1 MASKRQDLCPNTQQK
16 LLAKLKPDGSTRSE
30 DEECPYCV
38 FLIGAHNLDAPPPQ
52 QQAGGGGWLRDLTC
66 EGVEA
71 NPGPCQDG
79 PAVAPC
85 KCSLTKEDLVAAG
98 QPAVG
103 GTCPDCGHKVSLHSS
118 AAPGGAAGGAGAG
131 AGVSAFFS
139 SLRSIFSRSTAPS
152 PALTAAV
159 AAAPPPF
166 TRSRDYWRRCGRIET
181 KLQASDEWSSDGQCV
196 VVHPQL
202 LLTAAHV
209 LFYETGDDNSLPPA
223 KAARADAAAATASS
237 AAAASSA
244 SESTPATSARAD
256 PRHSSQYAPFPYIRA
271 VFVEPKIVQGR
282 VVGRTQYFFECEAPP
297 IRYSDSMDAALLRIK
312 VPHPTVSLLPF
323 GRLTP
328 AQEVLPRCS
337 VELVTFKNPLAFTP
351 HEIPGNVL
359 YVEERT
365 KKHGSGGQF
374 TIGETDYLVQGGFS
388 GGAVVRLAA
397 DGVWEL
403 VGVHTGTDFTRYGDA
418 AVRAEQGRKRKGVA
432 PVRSSASTT
441 SRRHRSSRSASSSRA
456 TDGTVSYD
464 PSDEDGPTEV
474 PAEESGDAL
483 QHAQTHS
490 ARATFFVAECVLARE
505 HWRIPYVLSFPPVA
519 ADSAVLDS
527 SPPRGRRGGNSA
539 RRQGPCA
546 SIPEEAAGPE

>member
-1 MASKRQDLCPNTQQK
+1 
-16 LLAKLKPDGSTRSE
+16 
-30 DEECPYCV
+30 
-38 FLIGAHNLDAPPPQ
+38 
-52 QQAGGGGWLRDLTC
+52 
-66 EGVEA
+66 
-71 NPGPCQDG
+71 
-79 PAVAPC
+79 
-85 KCSLTKEDLVAAG
+85 
-98 QPAVG
+98 
-103 GTCPDCGHKVSLHSS
+103 
-118 AAPGGAAGGAGAG
+118 
-131 AGVSAFFS
+131 VSAFFS

-244 SESTPATSARAD
+244 SESTPATSARVD
-256 PRHSSQYAPFPYIRA
+256 SRHSSQYAPFLYIRA

-312 VPHPTVSLLPF
+312 APRHNPTVSLLPF
-323 GRLTP
+323 DRLTP
-328 AQEVLPRCS
+328 AAEVDPSCE
-337 VELVTFKNPLAFTP
+337 VKLVTFDHALSSTPL
-351 HEIPGNVL
+351 ECPGSVL
-359 YVEERT
+359 QAEERT
-365 KKHGSGGQF
+365 KKHGSGGFF
-374 TIGETDYLVQGGFS
+374 TVCKANYLVQGGFS

-432 PVRSSASTT
+432 PARSSASTT
-441 SRRHRSSRSASSSRA
+441 SRRRRSSRSASSSRA

-539 RRQGPCA
+539 RRQAPCA